1 MLEVRNESGVWSHGV
16 GRNGKPELRGRESRV
31 TVSDLCESETGSTN
45 TTHEKESSLPALPE
59 HESMFSGALNILFL
73 GISV

>member
-1 MLEVRNESGVWSHGV
+1 MLEVRSEGGVWSHGV
-16 GRNGKPELRGRESRV
+16 GCNGKPELRGRESRV

-59 HESMFSGALNILFL
+59 RVNVFGCFEYFIFRY
-73 GISV
+73 